1 MKHGFFKTLFIKA
14 ATPVIIKAFRRLDE
28 ELLPA
33 EKRAA
38 DLRRQLTEGIAERQR
53 TYLKLQKLRKEV
65 AENRAKSGVV
75 ESVSKDIEA
84 EAIEALVS
92 LGFTKTIAKQKIDEI
107 LVYHSNLDLEG
118 LIAKAL
124 KLGK

>member
-38 DLRRQLTEGIAERQR
+38 KFRSELTEGIERRRKQ
-53 TYLKLQKLRKEV
+53 YLEIEKLRKEI
-65 AENRAKSGVV
+65 AESKANRNAVEV
-75 ESVSKDIEA
+75 ESISKNI
-84 EAIEALVS
+84 
-92 LGFTKTIAKQKIDEI
+92 
-107 LVYHSNLDLEG
+107 
-118 LIAKAL
+118 
-124 KLGK
+124 

>member
-38 DLRRQLTEGIAERQR
+38 DFRRQLTEGIADSNRLYDELQE
-53 TYLKLQKLRKEV
+53 LKKSLSNKTV
-65 AENRAKSGVV
+65 AE
-75 ESVSKDIEA
+75 
-84 EAIEALVS
+84 
-92 LGFTKTIAKQKIDEI
+92 ID
-107 LVYHSNLDLEG
+107 
-118 LIAKAL
+118 
-124 KLGK
+124 